1 MLDYDRLM
9 PHVDVFVTNGGYGSL
24 HAALAHGVPIVA
36 AGQSKSG
43 MKFASEMA
51 DFNFIMGTGINT
63 PTAISDSVAT
73 LVDAAAE
80 TGRDVGALTLFMII
94 ADETDEAAQAKW
106 QDYHDNAELA
116 ALGYMADQSAADDT
130 AYDSSTAKTISLPEG
145 AVNFNM
151 GTLVGS
157 YETVAKML
165 DEVAELEGIKGIML
179 TFDDFVEGIENFGT
193 RIQPLMK
200 SRTTIQAAAA

>member
-1 MLDYDRLM
+1 EHYTMDECVLS
-9 PHVDVFVTNGGYGSL
+9 PAPSGG
-24 HAALAHGVPIVA
+24 GVPIVA

-116 ALGYMADQSAADDT
+116 ALGYMADQSAADAT
-130 AYDSSTAKTISLPEG
+130 ADDS
-145 AVNFNM
+145 
-151 GTLVGS
+151 
-157 YETVAKML
+157 
-165 DEVAELEGIKGIML
+165 
-179 TFDDFVEGIENFGT
+179 
-193 RIQPLMK
+193 
-200 SRTTIQAAAA
+200 